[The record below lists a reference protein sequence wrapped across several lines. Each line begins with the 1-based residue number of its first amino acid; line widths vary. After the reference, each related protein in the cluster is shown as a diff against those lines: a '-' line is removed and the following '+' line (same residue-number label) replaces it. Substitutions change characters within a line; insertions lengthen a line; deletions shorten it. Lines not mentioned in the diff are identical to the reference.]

1 MRLRNPPIDVKKY
14 QQAFLVLLLGKATGF
29 EFIRLNLLARLF
41 IVILVSLSF
50 FPHILSLA
58 YMIMADKSIHDFS
71 APSAANIATRFNVI
85 NGDTN
90 FVLKPALIT
99 MVQASP
105 FCGKAH
111 EDANALL

>member
-1 MRLRNPPIDVKKY
+1 VLRDSSMRLRNPPIDVKKY

-58 YMIMADKSIHDFS
+58 YTIMADKSIRDFF
-71 APSAANIATRFNVI
+71 APSAANIAPDSMLSMGTLTLCLSQR
-85 NGDTN
+85 
-90 FVLKPALIT
+90 
-99 MVQASP
+99 
-105 FCGKAH
+105 
-111 EDANALL
+111 